1 METNE
6 KALCIGP
13 WASLFL
19 REMAI
24 VAVLLSVYNLNIQV
38 ESLWH
43 MWEAE
48 VEVGRVPDIKD
59 RWVW

>member
-1 METNE
+1 M
-6 KALCIGP
+6 
-13 WASLFL
+13 